1 MKKPMILYDLVNL
14 LKPTMNKQM
23 PASSVSLLPQIV
35 NLEKTI
41 KGVFKKYS
49 KSPKNF
55 GSVFIELKSHA
66 E

>member
-41 KGVFKKYS
+41 KGVFKKIF
-49 KSPKNF
+49 KEPKKLWKCF
-55 GSVFIELKSHA
+55 Y
-66 E
+66 